1 MITFLFLL
9 AISIRALFLKE
20 DRANLLFFTGICSI
34 LLIFGNYLPQENFN
48 MYYWFCGLFDLLVI
62 SVIVQ
67 DKRITTSSIF
77 LICLSLG
84 FIYLNLFG
92 FATYEGYISHKYYT
106 LSCLLLYS
114 SLLLFTFREYV
125 YRGFILARDYRD
137 KHFLYSYNNNRALQ
151 HKALEK
157 EKRT

>member
-1 MITFLFLL
+1 MITVLLLL

-20 DRANLLFFTGICSI
+20 DRVNLLFFVGICSI
-34 LLIFGNYLPQENFN
+34 LLIFGNFLPQEHFN
-48 MYYWFCGLFDLLVI
+48 MYYWFCGFFDLLII
-62 SVIVQ
+62 SVISQ
-67 DKRITTSSIF
+67 DKKITTNSMF

-92 FATYEGYISHKYYT
+92 FATYEGYISHQYYT

-114 SLLLFTFREYV
+114 SLLLFTFRKWV
-125 YRGFILARDYRD
+125 YRGFILARNYWSNSFFR
-137 KHFLYSYNNNRALQ
+137 SYYLHSSLQ
-151 HKALEK
+151 RKTCEK

>member
-1 MITFLFLL
+1 MITFFFLL
-9 AISIRALFLKE
+9 AISIRALFLKD
-20 DRANLLFFTGICSI
+20 DRVNLLFFAGICSI
-34 LLIFGNYLPQENFN
+34 LLIFGNSLPKENFS

-67 DKRITTSSIF
+67 DKRITTSSTF

-92 FATYEGYISHKYYT
+92 FATYEGYISHSYYT

-114 SLLLFTFREYV
+114 SLLLFTFRKWV
-125 YRGFILARDYRD
+125 YRGSILARNYWSDSIFR
-137 KHFLYSYNNNRALQ
+137 SYYLHSSLQ
-151 HKALEK
+151 RKTSEK

>member
-1 MITFLFLL
+1 MITVLLLL

-20 DRANLLFFTGICSI
+20 DRVNLLFFVGICSI
-34 LLIFGNYLPQENFN
+34 LLIFGNFLPQEHFN
-48 MYYWFCGLFDLLVI
+48 MYYWFCGFFDLLII
-62 SVIVQ
+62 SVISQ
-67 DKRITTSSIF
+67 DKKITTNSMF

-92 FATYEGYISHKYYT
+92 FATYEGYISHQYYT

-114 SLLLFTFREYV
+114 SLLLFTLREYL
-125 YRGFILARDYRD
+125 YNGFALVRNHWNNYFF
-137 KHFLYSYNNNRALQ
+137 HCYNNNRPLQ
-151 HKALEK
+151 HQTNKK